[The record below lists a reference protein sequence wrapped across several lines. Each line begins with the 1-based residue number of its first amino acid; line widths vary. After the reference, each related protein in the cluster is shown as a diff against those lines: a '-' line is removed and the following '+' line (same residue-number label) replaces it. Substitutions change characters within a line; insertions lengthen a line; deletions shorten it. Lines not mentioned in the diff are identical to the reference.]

1 MSCAKYVTV
10 LENITIV
17 LVRPEGQA
25 NIGAICRAMKAMG
38 VHRLRIVDM
47 QSPEDLTAIR
57 TWSLSAFDIYEN
69 AQHFA
74 TLPQALADMTLVV
87 ATSRRLGKNRKF
99 FSLTAKEFAQNLPQY
114 ANSHVAILFGN
125 EKNGLNE
132 EEVDLAH
139 QLLYIPTSDQYP
151 SLNLAQAVQLVC
163 YELYQHNCATHIHF
177 HPISAPETQQLAQ
190 TITNQ
195 LDSIGFF
202 AISRENGERHLFNFW
217 HAIIARAQL
226 SQKEAIF
233 LEKMMRQLT
242 HMKPKESLKSS
253 PNKEDKQSPDGLN

>member
-1 MSCAKYVTV
+1 MRQIIPQPRTFDKSPLAKKPCAILPKAIKYGTMIAMSCAKYVTV

-87 ATSRRLGKNRKF
+87 ATSRRLGKI
-99 FSLTAKEFAQNLPQY
+99 
-114 ANSHVAILFGN
+114 V
-125 EKNGLNE
+125 
-132 EEVDLAH
+132 
-139 QLLYIPTSDQYP
+139 
-151 SLNLAQAVQLVC
+151 
-163 YELYQHNCATHIHF
+163 
-177 HPISAPETQQLAQ
+177 
-190 TITNQ
+190 
-195 LDSIGFF
+195 
-202 AISRENGERHLFNFW
+202 NF
-217 HAIIARAQL
+217 
-226 SQKEAIF
+226 
-233 LEKMMRQLT
+233 
-242 HMKPKESLKSS
+242 
-253 PNKEDKQSPDGLN
+253 